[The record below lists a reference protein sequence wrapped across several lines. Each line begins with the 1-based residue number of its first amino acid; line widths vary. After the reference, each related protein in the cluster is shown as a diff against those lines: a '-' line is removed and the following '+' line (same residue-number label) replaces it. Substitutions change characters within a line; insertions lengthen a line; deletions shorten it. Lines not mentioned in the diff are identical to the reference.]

1 MPPDRP
7 IRASTLHDARLWVA
21 VLGLAIASGLAAAG
35 WFVAEGLYA
44 LRASARIVAVK
55 GLAEREV
62 GADVGVW
69 PIVFTVSANEL
80 GRLQADIDSTFGEIR
95 EFLARHGLP
104 AGETYRSVPRIT
116 DLHAQSYGQP
126 RPPERRYLAEAT
138 LTLRTTAV
146 EAMKKAMENSG
157 ELVGRGVV
165 VVRSYEAQAQFL
177 FTGLDRIKPAM
188 IAEATRDARRAAE
201 QFAQDS
207 GSTVGPIRSARQGY
221 FSVSD
226 LDPFTPE
233 RKVVRVVTGVEYSLV
248 D

>member
-1 MPPDRP
+1 MPARRP
-7 IRASTLHDARLWVA
+7 IPASAHPDDWFRTA

-44 LRASARIVAVK
+44 LRASARVVAVK

-62 GADVGVW
+62 AADVGVW

-80 GRLQADIDSTFGEIR
+80 DRLEADIDSTFGEIR

-104 AGETYRSVPRIT
+104 AAETYRSVPRIT

-126 RPPERRYLAEAT
+126 RPPEQRYLAEAT
-138 LTLRTTAV
+138 LTLRTTAI
-146 EAMKKAMENSG
+146 EAMKSAMENSG

-165 VVRSYEAQAQFL
+165 VVRSYDSQVRFL
-177 FTGLDRIKPAM
+177 FTELDRIKPAM

-207 GSTVGPIRSARQGY
+207 GSTVGAIRSARQGY

-226 LDPFTPE
+226 LDSFTPE
-233 RKVVRVVTGVEYSLV
+233 RKIVRVVTGVEYSLV